1 MSFDQNFFFDS
12 SGKVVATE
20 GLTTVRRPWEVRASS
35 RYQGRYYFFNL
46 DTGASEWSLDKTEI
60 VGAPESKSF
69 DAGGGGGRY
78 STRKNMKGSMST
90 NNLASLQQSS
100 MNQESKG
107 SSMPSMSREPASR
120 AGGATPTMTPTRAE
134 RKEHLVF
141 PSLGGGGGGGG
152 GGLKQCRSVASF
164 GKLYKFTDE
173 DNGGAGWGGSGRHGS
188 LMDDSKTARLQ
199 LFTGDSSRSGSSGG
213 GGGAGGHGMTRSDSS
228 TASLA
233 DMAESGLAALAAIG
247 TSLDGTAA
255 AAARG
260 GATMKKKGG
269 GKSSAVR
276 GGVEGAQ
283 EEGANENA
291 GLVGRDDDDPRE
303 AVIVDEAPIEVLSGL
318 GQGGYAVVVLVRQ
331 TNYTGGDGGDDKDA
345 TNQQARGGGGGGGG
359 FFAMKVIEKSQ
370 LKKKKTISRLKLE
383 LRAMTEIAPSPF
395 LQRCHMAFESDTN
408 VFFVLDHVAGGDL
421 FFHVSYPSWFW

>member
-12 SGKVVATE
+12 SE
-20 GLTTVRRPWEVRASS
+20 GGGDRGPTTVRRPWEVRASS

-69 DAGGGGGRY
+69 DAGGGGG
-78 STRKNMKGSMST
+78 RKNMKGSMST

-152 GGLKQCRSVASF
+152 GLKQCRSVASF

-199 LFTGDSSRSGSSGG
+199 LFTGDSSRSGAAAAAAAR
-213 GGGAGGHGMTRSDSS
+213 GAWHDAQRLVDGEP
-228 TASLA
+228 A

-260 GATMKKKGG
+260 A
-269 GKSSAVR
+269 
-276 GGVEGAQ
+276 
-283 EEGANENA
+283 
-291 GLVGRDDDDPRE
+291 
-303 AVIVDEAPIEVLSGL
+303 
-318 GQGGYAVVVLVRQ
+318 
-331 TNYTGGDGGDDKDA
+331 
-345 TNQQARGGGGGGGG
+345 
-359 FFAMKVIEKSQ
+359 
-370 LKKKKTISRLKLE
+370 
-383 LRAMTEIAPSPF
+383 LR
-395 LQRCHMAFESDTN
+395 
-408 VFFVLDHVAGGDL
+408 
-421 FFHVSYPSWFW
+421 